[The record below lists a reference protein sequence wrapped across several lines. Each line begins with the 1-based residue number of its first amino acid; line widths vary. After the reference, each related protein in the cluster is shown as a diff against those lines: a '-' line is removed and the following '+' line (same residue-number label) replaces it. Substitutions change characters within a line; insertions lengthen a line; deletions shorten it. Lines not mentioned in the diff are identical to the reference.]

1 MLLYMLMLFN
11 MLRGVNMERL
21 TVRKHGIVLFQ
32 KDGQYIP
39 PMNMSGQE
47 IRQALEWLA
56 DLEDALEAG
65 VLKLGNKE
73 S

>member
-1 MLLYMLMLFN
+1 
-11 MLRGVNMERL
+11 MERM
-21 TVRKHGIVLFQ
+21 TIRKYDYVLFK
-32 KDGQYIP
+32 KDGRLLS
-39 PMNMSGQE
+39 PMEMSSQE
-47 IRQALEWLA
+47 IRQAMEWLA

>member
-1 MLLYMLMLFN
+1 MTRM
-11 MLRGVNMERL
+11 
-21 TVRKHGIVLFQ
+21 TIRKYDYVLFQ
-32 KDGQYIP
+32 KDGKLLS
-39 PMNMSGQE
+39 PMEMSSQE
-47 IRQALEWLA
+47 IRQAMEWLA

>member
-1 MLLYMLMLFN
+1 MK
-11 MLRGVNMERL
+11 RL
-21 TVRKHGIVLFQ
+21 TERKYDFVMFK
-32 KDGQYIP
+32 KDGQLIP

-65 VLKLGNKE
+65 VVKVGADRKE